1 MNQGIG
7 SPGRSALDLEPF
19 RRELNLQRRFRLE
32 QLGTLFN
39 EANLPC
45 PAAQAEVRAVLA
57 AGAQQALAEIEA
69 ALARLSRGR
78 FGNCELC
85 GNSISVHQLEAIPTT
100 RFCLRCDHR
109 RQAKF
114 NSGNEFSVRG

>member
-1 MNQGIG
+1 M
-7 SPGRSALDLEPF
+7 EPF
-19 RRELNLQRRFRLE
+19 RRELGRQRRFRLE
-32 QLGTLFN
+32 QLGTLFH
-39 EANLPC
+39 EASLPC

-69 ALARLSRGR
+69 ALARMSRGR

-85 GNSISVHQLEAIPTT
+85 GDPISVHQLEAIPTT

-109 RQAKF
+109 RHSKF
-114 NSGNEFSVRG
+114 DRGNEFSARG